1 MATGFAPRW
10 RQRRNEDRRAAAS
23 TVLDR
28 NGAGRLA
35 RAAQRRLART
45 ITGSGRWPYALRGV
59 LAGVALACG
68 AATASAAPADT
79 APADTEPRW
88 YFRLGLLRVT
98 ADLDS
103 TELGLGQTRLGLGA
117 AATQAVAVEPLLLPG
132 GNIGYVLP
140 VLNHRISLETIIG
153 IPIKAK
159 VVATGTLANESIL
172 PTVLGVPTGIPPLG
186 SELAEAGAVG
196 ELVTAVYHL
205 PTIGPVTPLVG
216 AGVLGL
222 LSVDVE
228 ITNPVLSR
236 YINLAIDV
244 PPSLGTIVQAGIDI
258 RLWGRVQAR
267 IDLKYI
273 SVTAVTVIK
282 NIQVKSGSTILGTVD
297 FDNIEINASAH
308 AWITQAGVGLD
319 F

>member
-1 MATGFAPRW
+1 MATGFAPAG
-10 RQRRNEDRRAAAS
+10 RQRRNEDRRAAAP
-23 TVLDR
+23 TVLDSQ
-28 NGAGRLA
+28 GAGPLA
-35 RAAQRRLART
+35 RSAPRRSART
-45 ITGSGRWPYALRGV
+45 IPGSGRWPYALRAV
-59 LAGVALACG
+59 LAGLALACG
-68 AATASAAPADT
+68 AASASAEPADI
-79 APADTEPRW
+79 EPRW

-98 ADLDS
+98 ADVDS
-103 TELGLGQTRLGLGA
+103 TELGLGPTRLGLGA
-117 AATQAVAVEPLLLPG
+117 AATRAIAVEPLLLPG

-153 IPIKAK
+153 VPIKAK

-186 SELAEAGAVG
+186 RDLAEAGAVG
-196 ELVTAVYHL
+196 ELVTAVYRL
-205 PTIGPVTPLVG
+205 PTIGRVTPLVG

-228 ITNPVLSR
+228 ITNPILSR
-236 YINLAIDV
+236 YIKLAIDV
-244 PPSLGTIVQAGIDI
+244 PPSLGAIMQAGIDI
-258 RLWGRVQAR
+258 LLWGRVHAR
-267 IDLKYI
+267 IDVKYI

-282 NIQVKSGSTILGTVD
+282 NIQVKTGSTILGTVD
-297 FDNIEINASAH
+297 FDDVEISASAH